1 MIQFKKTTIGFD
13 QQNGYIWI
21 APRLNGAK
29 FRSSKPKPIFKLYP
43 GFIKPAFLRQGII
56 PVDEQI
62 VVPDISI
69 VMTFENYKGKR
80 VTLSA
85 VYCEEL
91 AKFLLGDETTR
102 LEYGKEITFSHD
114 LVTMLVG
121 KEAEAASATTLIED
135 GDFDSVISTGSFRV
149 V

>member
-1 MIQFKKTTIGFD
+1 VIQFKKTTIGFD

-21 APRLNGAK
+21 APLVTGAEFNSSLN
-29 FRSSKPKPIFKLYP
+29 PMLKLYP

-56 PVDEQI
+56 PVERI

-85 VYCEEL
+85 IYCEEL

-102 LEYGKEITFSHD
+102 LEYGKEITLSHD
-114 LVTMLVG
+114 LVRILVG

-135 GDFDSVISTGSFRV
+135 GDFGSVISTGSFRV